1 MNILFVNST
10 VAWGGVKTW
19 MLEYGSKLAERGH
32 RVIVCANRRE
42 KGGFVDAC
50 RENGLT
56 AYSMKFGVD
65 FSPWTILWFIRLMRS
80 EGIDIVITNVEKD
93 VRTAGVAARLLGK
106 KVIQRV
112 GLVSDLKDRLKVR
125 VSQRA
130 IVDDIIVP
138 CQYLKDGLLKKLKW
152 LDRDKI
158 TVIHN
163 GKDLKK
169 YKPGKFHDE
178 IRGELGIP
186 LETILLGA
194 SSQLRDTK
202 GHVYLLDSLALLKKK
217 FPDTCLIIA
226 GRGPLMEKLKDKSE
240 RLGLRDSVFFLGH
253 RNDVDRVMDSVDIA
267 VLPSLDEGFP
277 NTVVEYMA
285 MGKPVVATNV
295 GGIPELVLDGETG
308 FLVQPGDAEGLADA
322 LERLIKEKDM
332 RERMGISGRKRV
344 EDFFDIEG
352 KVSELEK
359 ALSGPAGRIR

>member
-42 KGGFVDAC
+42 KGGFVEAC
-50 RENGLT
+50 REKGLT

-65 FSPWTILWFIRLMRS
+65 LSPWTILWFMRLMRA

-93 VRTAGVAARLLGK
+93 VRTAGIAARLTGR

-125 VSQRA
+125 LSQRF
-130 IVDDIIVP
+130 IVDRMIVP
-138 CQYLKDGLLKKLKW
+138 CHYMKEGLLKKLDW
-152 LDRDKI
+152 LDPDKI
-158 TVIHN
+158 AVIHN
-163 GKDLKK
+163 GKDLRKHQ
-169 YKPGKFHDE
+169 PGKYDGE
-178 IRGELGIP
+178 IRKELGIP
-186 LETILLGA
+186 DDKILIGVT
-194 SSQLRDTK
+194 SQLRDTK
-202 GHVYLLDSLALLKKK
+202 GHSFLLDAFVLLKAR
-217 FPDTCLIIA
+217 FPNIRLIIA
-226 GRGPLMEKLKDKSE
+226 GRGPLHDELKGKAEKL
-240 RLGLRDSVFFLGH
+240 GIGDSVFFLGH
-253 RNDVDRVMDSVDIA
+253 RNDINKVIDSFDIA

-352 KVSELEK
+352 KVSELEEV
-359 ALSGPAGRIR
+359 IR